1 MLGYYVRIFHN
12 PSCMF
17 DYLVTGGK
25 SEPSMDNVLNVLIAV
40 SVYYGTDPTPL
51 HLGGGII
58 VE

>member
-1 MLGYYVRIFHN
+1 
-12 PSCMF
+12 MF

-25 SEPSMDNVLNVLIAV
+25 SEPSMHNVLNVLIAV
-40 SVYYGTDPTPL
+40 SVYYGMDPTPL